1 MRLLINAAAAGSER
15 AAVGK
20 RKPHPTPPLVAH
32 EAMPTVVVNE
42 KEVVLHLSYGE
53 RLAALSGD
61 VRVPLA
67 QVVSATVSQAPWS
80 DARWSG
86 INIGYILGT
95 GLPYLLTFGHTVS
108 LKGVDFVF
116 LTRNI
121 DGSTHPALVI
131 VTRPPHRIRNIVVT
145 AADALELA
153 KRINV
158 AAATAAFAARHVQA
172 GAAAAPA
179 SLASGGAAAAGNV
192 TAAAASEAA
201 PPGTA
206 DEPVVAPAPARL
218 DEAPPGVQPES

>member
-1 MRLLINAAAAGSER
+1 
-15 AAVGK
+15 
-20 RKPHPTPPLVAH
+20 
-32 EAMPTVVVNE
+32 MPTLEVND

-80 DARWSG
+80 DGRWSG

-116 LTRNI
+116 LTRKL
-121 DGSTHPALVI
+121 DGSTDPALVV

-158 AAATAAFAARHVQA
+158 AAATAAFAARCPQTGAAA
-172 GAAAAPA
+172 GPASLATDDAAAACAAAAAAPPEA
-179 SLASGGAAAAGNV
+179 TPAGAAYEPAVGGAGL
-192 TAAAASEAA
+192 SDEAA
-201 PPGTA
+201 PPA
-206 DEPVVAPAPARL
+206 
-218 DEAPPGVQPES
+218 VQPES

>member
-1 MRLLINAAAAGSER
+1 
-15 AAVGK
+15 
-20 RKPHPTPPLVAH
+20 
-32 EAMPTVVVNE
+32 MPTVEVNE
-42 KEVVLHLSYGE
+42 REVVLHLSYGE

-158 AAATAAFAARHVQA
+158 AAATAAFAARNAQA
-172 GAAAAPA
+172 CTAAAPA

-192 TAAAASEAA
+192 AAAAPPEAA
-201 PPGTA
+201 PAGA
-206 DEPVVAPAPARL
+206 AEEPPVAPAPAHA
-218 DEAPPGVQPES
+218 DEAPPDMQPES

>member
-1 MRLLINAAAAGSER
+1 
-15 AAVGK
+15 
-20 RKPHPTPPLVAH
+20 
-32 EAMPTVVVNE
+32 MPTVEVNE
-42 KEVVLHLSYGE
+42 REVVLHLSYGE

-158 AAATAAFAARHVQA
+158 AAATAAFAARNAQA
-172 GAAAAPA
+172 GTAARNAQAGTAAAPA
-179 SLASGGAAAAGNV
+179 LLASGGAAAAGNV
-192 TAAAASEAA
+192 AAAAPPEAA
-201 PPGTA
+201 PAWAA
-206 DEPVVAPAPARL
+206 DEPPVAPAPAHV